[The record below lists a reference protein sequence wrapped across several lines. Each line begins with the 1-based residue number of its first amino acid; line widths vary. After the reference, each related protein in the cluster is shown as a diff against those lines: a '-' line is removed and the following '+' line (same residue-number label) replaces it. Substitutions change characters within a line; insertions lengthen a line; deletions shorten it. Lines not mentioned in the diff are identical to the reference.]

1 MSDRG
6 FSSWKKNYKV
16 ITALFI
22 YLCTR
27 LLQYWLYTCVQGYYS
42 IGYVPMCVVFIIII
56 MIHCLCCLVVSV
68 HQMKKADLESSH
80 DKLSNELS
88 EERAANRSLN
98 QQLTEAAGRQNEL
111 LRKIESL
118 EDKLRQVR

>member
-1 MSDRG
+1 
-6 FSSWKKNYKV
+6 
-16 ITALFI
+16 
-22 YLCTR
+22 
-27 LLQYWLYTCVQGYYS
+27 
-42 IGYVPMCVVFIIII
+42 MCVVFIIII

-88 EERAANRSLN
+88 EERAVNRSLN
-98 QQLTEAAGRQNEL
+98 QQLAEAAGRQNEL

-118 EDKLRQVR
+118 EDKLRQVRLIQ